1 MFAAF
6 GEREVPEAVDVLEP
20 PADPPVD
27 GAAVRGEPCV
37 EPCAEPCVVPAGL
50 AGAVVLA
57 GVDVVPVV
65 VLVVAGFVVL
75 AGFVEALVVAGFAV
89 LAPVVLAPV
98 AFVPVALALPA
109 FVLPAFVALESGLVL
124 PLWARPD
131 AGTMHNTMTTAV
143 PTAARATT
151 GENAR
156 NIGPMLWSVSTGL
169 CEMDHGAGR
178 SAFCGFPD
186 REASSTIAVVP
197 GSIPEQRDGKG
208 HP

>member
-1 MFAAF
+1 MFAAL

-27 GAAVRGEPCV
+27 GAAVRAEPC
-37 EPCAEPCVVPAGL
+37 EEPCVVPAGL
-50 AGAVVLA
+50 AGAVVFA

-75 AGFVEALVVAGFAV
+75 AGFVEALVVVGFAV
-89 LAPVVLAPV
+89 LAPVVFAPV

-124 PLWARPD
+124 PLWARPE

-143 PTAARATT
+143 PTAVRATT

-169 CEMDHGAGR
+169 CEMDYGAGR
-178 SAFCGFPD
+178 SPFYGFPD

-197 GSIPEQRDGKG
+197 GSIPEQRDGKR